1 MIIIEYNGKISD
13 RIIGQNLHN
22 SYDHDHQGYDQDH
35 ENSSNDDMMI
45 IKERIVGQNLHSNN
59 DHYHELVAKET
70 TPKNDDLLVKWQFW
84 PRVLMKTF
92 AKWKIMEK
100 LIMIILS
107 VTSVPSHSPDPPSL
121 FSPFSQPFCTWIYW
135 QDL

>member
-1 MIIIEYNGKISD
+1 MHNNDDQDHKRYDMIIIEDNGKISD

-22 SYDHDHQGYDQDH
+22 SYDHDHECYDQDH

-84 PRVLMKTF
+84 PRVLIKTS
-92 AKWKIMEK
+92 AKWKIIEK

-107 VTSVPSHSPDPPSL
+107 SH
-121 FSPFSQPFCTWIYW
+121 PFQSSTI
-135 QDL
+135 LMNLI

>member
-1 MIIIEYNGKISD
+1 MHNNDDQDHKRYDMIIIEDNGKISD

-22 SYDHDHQGYDQDH
+22 SYDHDHECYDQDH

-45 IKERIVGQNLHSNN
+45 IKERIVGQNLHSND

-84 PRVLMKTF
+84 PMVLIKTS
-92 AKWKIMEK
+92 AKWKIIEK

-107 VTSVPSHSPDPPSL
+107 SH
-121 FSPFSQPFCTWIYW
+121 PFQSSTI
-135 QDL
+135 LMNLI